1 MKIGIVKE
9 IKDKE
14 SRVSVT
20 PQGVAILCEAG
31 HIVIVENNSGIGSG
45 FSNEQ
50 YEQAGATLVDVEKVW
65 DVELVVKVK
74 EPLPEEYQYL
84 DRQIIFTFFHLAG
97 VQQELTEALLAS
109 KVTAIAYETLEDEQG
124 RLPILAPMSAVAGN
138 MATLMGSYFLASF
151 NQGKG
156 MQLGEV
162 LGKRYGKVVVIGV
175 GVVGRH
181 AAHVAWSMGAEVFI
195 AGLNVEK
202 GNQFIDSDLPGAQFF
217 LSNQENISRH
227 VSDADLVVGAVLS
240 KGAKAPYVVSEA
252 MIKQMD
258 CGSVIVD
265 VSIDQ
270 GGCIETSM
278 PTTHS
283 EPVFIKHGI
292 IHYCVTNMPGAFP
305 RTSTIVLSE
314 ATMPYL
320 LDLATQGLTGFIT
333 SKNLAKAINTFGG
346 YVTYDKVAQALDL
359 QGKYKAIEKLIF

>member
-14 SRVSVT
+14 NRVSVT
-20 PQGVAILCEAG
+20 PQGVATLCRAG
-31 HIVIVENNSGIGSG
+31 HTVVVENNAGIGSG
-45 FSNEQ
+45 FSNDK
-50 YEQAGATLVDVEKVW
+50 YEQAGATLVDVVKVW
-65 DVELVVKVK
+65 NVELVVKVK

-97 VQQELTEALLAS
+97 VQRELTDALLVN

-124 RLPILAPMSAVAGN
+124 RLPILAPMSAIAGN

-156 MQLGEV
+156 MQLGTV
-162 LGKRYGKVVVIGV
+162 LGKKYGKVVVIGT
-175 GVVGRH
+175 GVVGQH

-195 AGLNVEK
+195 AGLNEEK
-202 GNQFIDSDLPGAQFF
+202 GRQVVDSNLPGAQFF
-217 LSNQENISRH
+217 LSNHENITRYIIE
-227 VSDADLVVGAVLS
+227 ADLVVGAVLS
-240 KGAKAPYVVSEA
+240 KGAKAPYVVTEA

-258 CGSVIVD
+258 CGSVVVD

-270 GGCIETSM
+270 GGCIETSR

-283 EPVFIKHGI
+283 EPVFIKHDI
-292 IHYCVTNMPGAFP
+292 IHYCVTNMPGAYP
-305 RTSTIVLSE
+305 RTSTMALSE

-320 LDLATQGLTGFIT
+320 LDLAGQGLAMFN
-333 SKNLAKAINTFGG
+333 SSNHLAKAINTFSG
-346 YVTYDKVAQALDL
+346 YITHPKVAQALGM
-359 QGKYKAIEKLIF
+359 QGNYKAIEKLI